1 MKRASYLLITLFLSA
16 CSSTSSISIVS
27 NNRPYELGSKP
38 FHVESYTYVS
48 NNETKLY
55 LRINRDD
62 LLYTRET
69 ADSPFIS
76 NFSVSIGEETHIKSD
91 TLKTESLQWLNINFP
106 VSSPTDKSY
115 IIFEFADLNRKVSE
129 KLYSEKRDYIIHIQ
143 EDSSEKT
150 RVANPHNIE
159 IGTKVDIE
167 SDGVQSWEVYL
178 AEVPKKL
185 PAPPFSGSRSPMDTV
200 KARPFSISDGTW
212 TVQPGCHFFYN
223 SATNKTFIIHGR
235 RSEFPKCINVEDL
248 LECTRYIATRDEYN
262 RLLNSVHPKLALDQF
277 WLDCAGTPDKARN
290 LIRIY
295 YDRVEEANT
304 FFSGLQEGWR
314 TDRGMVHI
322 VMGIPDR
329 VRRDGWREVWLYG
342 EEGNPNSI
350 TFVFNRRSQDLDGNI
365 FILERNHMYRTSW
378 DRMVTSWR
386 NGRIHG
392 D

>member
-1 MKRASYLLITLFLSA
+1 MKRPSYLLLTLFLSA
-16 CSSTSSISIVS
+16 CSSTSSISIIS

-48 NNETKLY
+48 NNETTLY

-91 TLKTESLQWLNINFP
+91 TLKTESPQWLNINFP

-143 EDSSEKT
+143 EDSSENT

-248 LECTRYIATRDEYN
+248 IEYTRYIATRDEYN
-262 RLLNSVHPKLALDQF
+262 RLLNSAHPKLALDQF

-304 FFSGLQEGWR
+304 YFSGLQEGWR

-329 VRRDGWREVWLYG
+329 IRRDGWREVWLYG

-350 TFVFNRRSQDLDGNI
+350 TFVFNRRSHDLDGNI

>member
-1 MKRASYLLITLFLSA
+1 MKKASYLLLTLFLSA

-38 FHVESYTYVS
+38 FHLESYTYVS
-48 NNETKLY
+48 NNETTLY

-91 TLKTESLQWLNINFP
+91 TLKTESPQWLNINFP

-143 EDSSEKT
+143 EDSSENT

-185 PAPPFSGSRSPMDTV
+185 PAPPFLGSRSPMDTV

-262 RLLNSVHPKLALDQF
+262 RLLNSAHPKLALDQF

-350 TFVFNRRSQDLDGNI
+350 TFVFNRRSHDLDRNI

>member
-1 MKRASYLLITLFLSA
+1 MKRASYLLLTLFLSA

-48 NNETKLY
+48 NNETTLY

-91 TLKTESLQWLNINFP
+91 TLKTESPQWLNINFP

-143 EDSSEKT
+143 EDSSENT

-235 RSEFPKCINVEDL
+235 RSEFPKCINVKDL

-262 RLLNSVHPKLALDQF
+262 RLLNSAHPKLALDQF

-350 TFVFNRRSQDLDGNI
+350 TFVFNRRSHDLDGNI

>member
-1 MKRASYLLITLFLSA
+1 MKRPSYLLLTLFLSA

-48 NNETKLY
+48 NNETTLY

-91 TLKTESLQWLNINFP
+91 TLKTESPQWLNINFP

-143 EDSSEKT
+143 EDSSENT

-248 LECTRYIATRDEYN
+248 IEYTRYIATRDEYN
-262 RLLNSVHPKLALDQF
+262 RLLNSAHPKLALDQF

-304 FFSGLQEGWR
+304 YFSGLQEGWR

-329 VRRDGWREVWLYG
+329 IRRDGWREVWLYG

-350 TFVFNRRSQDLDGNI
+350 TFVFNRRSHDLDGNI